1 MLNIILILI
10 VMAVIALLVLAAMQP
25 AEFRITRT
33 GSIAAPASAIFP
45 HVNNLQNWD
54 AWSPW
59 AKLDPNAKNS
69 YEGPPEGVGAK
80 MSWVGNNKVG
90 VGSMIITESSP
101 YDFIQFKLEFLKPM
115 QATNMSEF
123 TFKPVSDQTAVTWT
137 MTGTNNFMG
146 KVMGLIMN
154 CDKMVGGQFEQGL
167 ASLKAV
173 VEANKNSV

>member
-10 VMAVIALLVLAAMQP
+10 VIAVIIFLVLAARQP
-25 AEFRITRT
+25 DAFRITRT
-33 GSIAAPASAIFP
+33 GTISAPALAIFP
-45 HVNNLQNWD
+45 HVNNLQNWE

-69 YEGPPEGVGAK
+69 FEGPSEGIGAK
-80 MSWVGNNKVG
+80 MSWAGNNKVG
-90 VGSMIITESSP
+90 VGSMTITESRP
-101 YDFIQFKLEFLKPM
+101 NDFIQFKLEFQKPM
-115 QATNMSEF
+115 KATNTAEFSFKSEG
-123 TFKPVSDQTAVTWT
+123 DQTAVTWS

-167 ASLKAV
+167 ASLKSV
-173 VEANKNSV
+173 VEGIDKK